1 LSATLTIISVHK
13 LPHIT
18 GAVGSRCEDDFMGNE
33 QMLTAGVLT
42 NEDVSE
48 SVNQRLEMIEMA
60 LHDGDLVA
68 AQRHL
73 RSTRLWL
80 VDAAGES
87 TSPSM
92 VGGVA
97 LTGQEMASLRLLPD
111 GSMSQKDMARAM
123 GVTRNTLKT
132 HLKSLYLK
140 LGAHCRAEA
149 IDRAREIGLLR
160 RPLTIVPTSAL
171 NRIDSVMSA

>member
-1 LSATLTIISVHK
+1 M
-13 LPHIT
+13 
-18 GAVGSRCEDDFMGNE
+18 GSE
-33 QMLTAGVLT
+33 QMLTADVLT
-42 NEDVSE
+42 DEDVSE
-48 SVNQRLEMIEMA
+48 SVNRRLEIIEMA

-68 AQRHL
+68 AQHHL

-80 VDAAGES
+80 VDAAGD
-87 TSPSM
+87 SPSM

-149 IDRAREIGLLR
+149 IDRARETGLLR
-160 RPLTIVPTSAL
+160 RPLTAVAMPTL
-171 NRIDSVMSA
+171 NRVDSVLSA

>member
-1 LSATLTIISVHK
+1 M
-13 LPHIT
+13 
-18 GAVGSRCEDDFMGNE
+18 GSE
-33 QMLTAGVLT
+33 QMLTADVLT
-42 NEDVSE
+42 DEDVSE
-48 SVNQRLEMIEMA
+48 SVNRQLEMIEMA

-68 AQRHL
+68 AQHHL

-80 VDAAGES
+80 VDATGDS

-160 RPLTIVPTSAL
+160 RPLTVVSTPTL
-171 NRIDSVMSA
+171 NRVDSVLSA

>member
-1 LSATLTIISVHK
+1 MREAD
-13 LPHIT
+13 
-18 GAVGSRCEDDFMGNE
+18 AMGNE
-33 QMLTAGVLT
+33 QMLIADVLT
-42 NEDVSE
+42 DADVSE
-48 SVNQRLEMIEMA
+48 SVNRRLEMIEMA
-60 LHDGDLVA
+60 IHEGDLVA
-68 AQRHL
+68 AQHHL

-80 VDAAGES
+80 VDTVGGPA
-87 TSPSM
+87 PL

-97 LTGQEMASLRLLPD
+97 LTGREMASLRLLPD

-160 RPLTIVPTSAL
+160 RPLAIVPTTAL
-171 NRIDSVMSA
+171 NRITSVISA

>member
-1 LSATLTIISVHK
+1 
-13 LPHIT
+13 
-18 GAVGSRCEDDFMGNE
+18 MGNE
-33 QMLTAGVLT
+33 QMSTADVLT
-42 NEDVSE
+42 HEDVTE
-48 SVNQRLEMIEMA
+48 SVHRRLEIIELA

-68 AQRHL
+68 AQHHL

-80 VDAAGES
+80 VDAVGDP
-87 TSPSM
+87 TLPSM

-111 GSMSQKDMARAM
+111 GSLSQKDMARAM

-149 IDRAREIGLLR
+149 IDRARELRLLR
-160 RPLTIVPTSAL
+160 PALTIVSMPGSDPVDSA
-171 NRIDSVMSA
+171 MSA

>member
-1 LSATLTIISVHK
+1 M
-13 LPHIT
+13 
-18 GAVGSRCEDDFMGNE
+18 GSE
-33 QMLTAGVLT
+33 QMLTADVLT
-42 NEDVSE
+42 DEDVSE
-48 SVNQRLEMIEMA
+48 SVNRQLEMIEMA
-60 LHDGDLVA
+60 LHDGDLVT
-68 AQRHL
+68 AQHHL

-80 VDAAGES
+80 VDAVGNS

-160 RPLTIVPTSAL
+160 RPLTIVAMPTLDRVDAVLSA
-171 NRIDSVMSA
+171 

>member
-1 LSATLTIISVHK
+1 
-13 LPHIT
+13 
-18 GAVGSRCEDDFMGNE
+18 MGNE
-33 QMLTAGVLT
+33 QMLAADVLT

-48 SVNQRLEMIEMA
+48 SVHRRLEMIEMA

-68 AQRHL
+68 AQHHL

-80 VDAAGES
+80 VDAAGDS

-149 IDRAREIGLLR
+149 IDAWCRTLDPFRRLGKPLLARLEELFPCDFRVL
-160 RPLTIVPTSAL
+160 
-171 NRIDSVMSA
+171 MH